1 MVFCMGVHITKWYLR
16 SPQSIFHQT
25 QWYWSKWNILDVLI
39 YCWQS
44 AQRGIWM
51 LATCGSL
58 VAQNWSHLMYF
69 SVLEGLL
76 CLRMGWPPVFR
87 NDTCFSDSKVCSCQL
102 NVDCVS
108 LGGCLL
114 SSERPGAG
122 RWLKK
127 LTSATGLL
135 LFSVRQFH
143 SLVSQV
149 NPPRAGLVAG
159 YINASTVWFRETLWE
174 LLWANT
180 LEIFPENM
188 V

>member
-1 MVFCMGVHITKWYLR
+1 MFWFIVDR
-16 SPQSIFHQT
+16 
-25 QWYWSKWNILDVLI
+25 
-39 YCWQS
+39 S

-58 VAQNWSHLMYF
+58 VGQNWSHFMYF
-69 SVLEGLL
+69 GVLEGLL

-87 NDTCFSDSKVCSCQL
+87 NETYFSDSKICSCQL
-102 NVDCVS
+102 NLVCVS
-108 LGGCLL
+108 LVGCLL
-114 SSERPGAG
+114 ISECPGAG

-127 LTSATGLL
+127 LIGATGFL

-149 NPPRAGLVAG
+149 NPPRSGLVAG
-159 YINASTVWFRETLWE
+159 YINASAAQLRETLWE

-180 LEIFPENM
+180 LEIFPDNM

>member
-1 MVFCMGVHITKWYLR
+1 MFWFIVDM
-16 SPQSIFHQT
+16 
-25 QWYWSKWNILDVLI
+25 
-39 YCWQS
+39 S

-58 VAQNWSHLMYF
+58 VGQNWSHFMYF
-69 SVLEGLL
+69 SVLEWVL
-76 CLRMGWPPVFR
+76 CLKMGWPPVFR
-87 NDTCFSDSKVCSCQL
+87 NDTCFSDSRICSCQS

-108 LGGCLL
+108 SVGCLL
-114 SSERPGAG
+114 SSERPGDG
-122 RWLKK
+122 RWPKK

-159 YINASTVWFRETLWE
+159 YINAGPAQLRETLWE

-180 LEIFPENM
+180 FDTFPENM